1 MFGGVCIC
9 YPVLVAFG
17 RVSSQR
23 GLSPVVSGSP
33 LNYPISTR
41 DRGILLRRAI
51 SHNFIC
57 IATKHRT
64 AYATEPL
71 EGIARDYRLDLLA
84 RDLNKIAKKKKN
96 LISNVPLRRAASRTC
111 VENERLSHASLLASV

>member
-17 RVSSQR
+17 RVSLQR

-33 LNYPISTR
+33 LNRPISTR

-84 RDLNKIAKKKKN
+84 RDLNKKN
-96 LISNVPLRRAASRTC
+96 FEHSAPSRRVSHVRRKRAVIT
-111 VENERLSHASLLASV
+111 RLVAC